1 MAIFKDH
8 KIGVAEL
15 LSVIPDEAL
24 SRLAKESN
32 VDYCAKVLY
41 GRTLFYLLTFGL
53 LESERF
59 SQRSLEDA
67 FKDPFYQILFNLEG
81 KPRVSHS
88 SISERLKSVETSF
101 FKRAYELIYQRYNK
115 LYSQEEQ
122 RKLHL
127 LRVDSTMI
135 TETCN
140 RLTRGMDCQNSRSNK
155 KQVKYTMVFDGLL
168 PCHAQ
173 LFVENEYLS
182 ENNALPS
189 VIDDYIKKDT
199 GHANIYLFDRG
210 VQSGHVLSG
219 YSQQEGVSFV
229 GRLKENRKLKELE
242 SLLKADTCLQWD
254 HYTLLQDSK
263 VQIYSVP
270 KVAEGETKPRHAR
283 LVETPFRVV
292 RIRNTKT
299 NKVCLLITDDLEAS
313 AQEIQERYKKRWDIE
328 VFFRFLKQEL
338 NGKHL
343 LSMNENGIQVV
354 LYMTLIVAMLLLIYK
369 RVNAIGYKTAKRRFK
384 MELRDLIVAIIVAY
398 CGGDVEICRKLLDT

>member
-15 LSVIPDEAL
+15 LSVIPDDAL
-24 SRLAKESN
+24 CRLSKQSN
-32 VDYCAKVLY
+32 VDYCAKVLH
-41 GRTLFYLLTFGL
+41 GRTLFYLLIFGL

-81 KPRVSHS
+81 KPQVRHS
-88 SISERLKSVETSF
+88 SISERLKNVEVSF
-101 FKRAYELIYQRYNK
+101 FKQAYELIYQQYNK

-122 RKLHL
+122 NKLHL
-127 LRVDSTMI
+127 CRVDSTMV

-140 RLTRGMDCQNSRSNK
+140 KLIRGMNCQNSKSNK
-155 KQVKYTMVFDGLL
+155 KQVKYTLVFDGLL
-168 PCHAQ
+168 PCHSQ
-173 LFVENEYLS
+173 VFVENKYLS
-182 ENNALPS
+182 ENNALSS
-189 VIDDYIKKDT
+189 VIDDYIKKDKW
-199 GHANIYLFDRG
+199 HANIYLFDRG
-210 VQSGHVLSG
+210 IQSGHVLSE
-219 YSQQEGVSFV
+219 YSQEEKASFV

-242 SLLKADTCLQWD
+242 SLLKADTPSRWD
-254 HYTLLQDSK
+254 HYTLLQDSI

-292 RIRNTKT
+292 RIKNNKT
-299 NKVCLLITDDLEAS
+299 DKVCLLISDDLAAS
-313 AQEIQERYKKRWDIE
+313 AKEVQDRYKKRWDIE

-369 RVNAIGYKTAKRRFK
+369 RENNIGYKTAKRRFK

-398 CGGDVEICRKLLDT
+398 CEGDVQICHKLLDT

>member
-1 MAIFKDH
+1 
-8 KIGVAEL
+8 
-15 LSVIPDEAL
+15 
-24 SRLAKESN
+24 
-32 VDYCAKVLY
+32 
-41 GRTLFYLLTFGL
+41 
-53 LESERF
+53 
-59 SQRSLEDA
+59 
-67 FKDPFYQILFNLEG
+67 
-81 KPRVSHS
+81 
-88 SISERLKSVETSF
+88 
-101 FKRAYELIYQRYNK
+101 
-115 LYSQEEQ
+115 
-122 RKLHL
+122 
-127 LRVDSTMI
+127 
-135 TETCN
+135 
-140 RLTRGMDCQNSRSNK
+140 
-155 KQVKYTMVFDGLL
+155 MVFDGLL

-210 VQSGHVLSG
+210 VQSGHVLSE

-384 MELRDLIVAIIVAY
+384 MN
-398 CGGDVEICRKLLDT
+398 